1 MKCMKS
7 DVMQFTGKNCI
18 SIENVDQCVK
28 RMTSMLDSDQF
39 KRENFTFMRKK
50 KK

>member
-1 MKCMKS
+1 ML
-7 DVMQFTGKNCI
+7 I
-18 SIENVDQCVK
+18 SVLVK

-50 KK
+50 KKKKRAQYNLKRDCICDAK